1 MAYTIRKGTMAD
13 VPAVAAVYDALLQ
26 YEGEHGTAT
35 GWQAGVYPTA
45 AVAEGAAVQGTLF
58 VLEEDG
64 AVGAAMILNQVQ
76 APEYAAASWLYDA
89 LPEQVLV
96 LHTLCI
102 APRVARRGYGRAM
115 VQYAEDWAVG
125 TGCAVMRLDTW
136 RHNRPARQ
144 NGDIEGQP
152 HRQEGQN
159 QGEGHQAAIGADIA
173 KNAPQ
178 GPGVAP
184 CFPLV

>member
-1 MAYTIRKGTMAD
+1 MTYTIRKGTAAD

-136 RHNRPARQ
+136 RHNRPARSLYESVGYRLAGASPAKL
-144 NGDIEGQP
+144 NGLI
-152 HRQEGQN
+152 
-159 QGEGHQAAIGADIA
+159 
-173 KNAPQ
+173 
-178 GPGVAP
+178 
-184 CFPLV
+184 PLELVFYEKAVGRT

>member
-76 APEYAAASWLYDA
+76 APG
-89 LPEQVLV
+89 
-96 LHTLCI
+96 C
-102 APRVARRGYGRAM
+102 RRRS
-115 VQYAEDWAVG
+115 
-125 TGCAVMRLDTW
+125 T
-136 RHNRPARQ
+136 P
-144 NGDIEGQP
+144 QP
-152 HRQEGQN
+152 HGCTTRCQN
-159 QGEGHQAAIGADIA
+159 RY
-173 KNAPQ
+173 
-178 GPGVAP
+178 
-184 CFPLV
+184 